1 VQGPL
6 LISFVVQSN
15 SLNEHYSS
23 KTHDELLALAGEQ
36 ASLTEEARLALADEL
51 QRRGL
56 SAQPLT
62 VDVADVR
69 CESPQPR
76 GTLIIRARWVGMWF
90 FSTLVATVGVAITV
104 GLLTYSTQSFTTR
117 ATRIHLLT
125 PYYPVPI
132 MVGLVVGCL
141 SYTRLKGSYRYWAW
155 VAPAVLVLASLLDWK
170 AGSHSAWPAAMSHF
184 FGPVPYP
191 DNRDQR
197 DTSVVL
203 YMAIAY
209 SIGAFVQSK
218 LQEWMRVEAS
228 HLKESE

>member
-1 VQGPL
+1 
-6 LISFVVQSN
+6 
-15 SLNEHYSS
+15 
-23 KTHDELLALAGEQ
+23 
-36 ASLTEEARLALADEL
+36 
-51 QRRGL
+51 
-56 SAQPLT
+56 
-62 VDVADVR
+62 
-69 CESPQPR
+69 
-76 GTLIIRARWVGMWF
+76 
-90 FSTLVATVGVAITV
+90 
-104 GLLTYSTQSFTTR
+104 
-117 ATRIHLLT
+117 
-125 PYYPVPI
+125 

-155 VAPAVLVLASLLDWK
+155 FAPAVLVLASLMDWK

-191 DNRDQR
+191 DNRDQL

-209 SIGAFVQSK
+209 SFGAFVQSK